1 MKMKLVFLLAVMF
14 SLPAMA
20 QEQVAPTFENCQH
33 IEANGDMQ
41 VCFNRT
47 LMEHVVTSLKYP
59 AGLEEEGRVFVE
71 ITFDENGQLQEPQ
84 VMKSFS
90 QLASK
95 EAVKVMKSLPQVV
108 MPATENGNPI
118 TITYTIPV
126 QFKK

>member
-1 MKMKLVFLLAVMF
+1 MKLNLIFAFITLL
-14 SLPAMA
+14 SLPAFS

-59 AGLEEEGRVFVE
+59 AGLEEEGKVFVE
-71 ITFDENGQLQEPQ
+71 ITFNENGQLQEPK
-84 VMKSFS
+84 VMRSFS
-90 QLASK
+90 ELASN
-95 EAVKVMKSLPQVV
+95 EAVKVLSTLPQVV
-108 MPATENGNPI
+108 RPATENGSPVA
-118 TITYTIPV
+118 ITYTVPV

>member
-1 MKMKLVFLLAVMF
+1 MKMKLVFALMALI
-14 SLPAMA
+14 SLPSMA

-90 QLASK
+90 ELASN

-108 MPATENGNPI
+108 MPATENGKPVA
-118 TITYTIPV
+118 ITYTIPV

>member
-1 MKMKLVFLLAVMF
+1 
-14 SLPAMA
+14 
-20 QEQVAPTFENCQH
+20 
-33 IEANGDMQ
+33 MQ

-59 AGLEEEGRVFVE
+59 EGLEEEGRVFVE

-90 QLASK
+90 ELASN

-108 MPATENGNPI
+108 MPATENGKPVA
-118 TITYTIPV
+118 ITYTIPV

>member
-1 MKMKLVFLLAVMF
+1 MKKNLIFALATLL
-14 SLPAMA
+14 SIPAFA

-59 AGLEEEGRVFVE
+59 KGLEEEGRVFVE

-90 QLASK
+90 ELASD

-108 MPATENGNPI
+108 MPATENGKPVA
-118 TITYTIPV
+118 ITYTIPV

>member
-1 MKMKLVFLLAVMF
+1 MKMKFVFLLTIMF
-14 SLPAMA
+14 SLPAIA

-59 AGLEEEGRVFVE
+59 EGLEEEGRVFVE
-71 ITFDENGQLQEPQ
+71 ITFDENGQLQEPR

-90 QLASK
+90 ELASN

-108 MPATENGNPI
+108 MPATENGNPVA
-118 TITYTIPV
+118 ITYTIPV

>member
-1 MKMKLVFLLAVMF
+1 MKKHLIFVLATFLTI
-14 SLPAMA
+14 PAFA

-47 LMEHVVTSLKYP
+47 LMEHVMTSLKYP
-59 AGLEEEGRVFVE
+59 KGLEEEGRVFVE

-90 QLASK
+90 ELASN

-108 MPATENGNPI
+108 MPATENGKPVA
-118 TITYTIPV
+118 ITYTIPV

>member
-1 MKMKLVFLLAVMF
+1 MKMKLVFALAAIF
-14 SLPAMA
+14 SLPALA
-20 QEQVAPTFENCQH
+20 QEQVAPTFEKCQH
-33 IEANGDMQ
+33 IEANSDMQ

-59 AGLEEEGRVFVE
+59 EGLEEEGRVFVE
-71 ITFDENGQLQEPQ
+71 ITFDENGQLQEPR

-90 QLASK
+90 ELASN

-108 MPATENGNPI
+108 MPATENGKPVA
-118 TITYTIPV
+118 ITYTIPV